1 MSGLDYGMAGEFLR
15 DCFQEAAGRL
25 PEPAQELLQT
35 RHTAFEAVF
44 RSKTQS
50 YREVLLGCAVA
61 RYLDPAVNI
70 RHPYIKQ
77 GADAFNGRSL
87 DEETINPFL
96 RTKQIPCSRGPY
108 LATFRRNVR
117 LDASA
122 RDGLRD
128 QAGYDAMLAIMEA
141 IETPRGHTVKDVVLC
156 LLHEFIKLRDQADIR
171 LVSVEKLSIEQT
183 RYFLDTFLHNPSGGM
198 IPMLVSRALFE
209 AVNEFYRCGWSIDCQ
224 GVNSADGAT
233 GTPGDLTIRRGEE
246 IVKAIEVTERP
257 IGVTRVETTFHTKI
271 ATNAVRD
278 YLFIYTSAVPDEGVY
293 DVAKIYFAQG
303 YDVNFIK
310 LTNLAAAV
318 FAAGDASMRRMFMDR
333 MLGLLRQGDVPAAV
347 KTAWND
353 ALQAV
358 LRA

>member
-1 MSGLDYGMAGEFLR
+1 
-15 DCFQEAAGRL
+15 
-25 PEPAQELLQT
+25 
-35 RHTAFEAVF
+35 
-44 RSKTQS
+44 
-50 YREVLLGCAVA
+50 
-61 RYLDPAVNI
+61 
-70 RHPYIKQ
+70 
-77 GADAFNGRSL
+77 
-87 DEETINPFL
+87 
-96 RTKQIPCSRGPY
+96 
-108 LATFRRNVR
+108 
-117 LDASA
+117 
-122 RDGLRD
+122 
-128 QAGYDAMLAIMEA
+128 
-141 IETPRGHTVKDVVLC
+141 
-156 LLHEFIKLRDQADIR
+156 
-171 LVSVEKLSIEQT
+171 
-183 RYFLDTFLHNPSGGM
+183 
-198 IPMLVSRALFE
+198 MLVSRALFE

-333 MLGLLRQGDVPAAV
+333 MLGCCGREMSPRRLRPRGTMRFRLCLGPEKGLRTALSGGAETLHILGSFNDRLRNRLCQAAGDGVSDLPV
-347 KTAWND
+347 D
-353 ALQAV
+353 
-358 LRA
+358 